1 MLEFQ
6 QLFAK
11 ERPKPRFT
19 SKIFV
24 NFLISYV
31 FKPNSPNFLPK
42 SAGFLRKFFFFPILH
57 KNDQKLMCKNA
68 IKSKNFGGVR
78 KMLEF

>member
-1 MLEFQ
+1 MHKTAIKLENLQKFRGGGQKMLEFQ

-19 SKIFV
+19 SKILV
-24 NFLISYV
+24 NFLISLV

-42 SAGFLRKFFFFPILH
+42 SAGF
-57 KNDQKLMCKNA
+57 
-68 IKSKNFGGVR
+68 
-78 KMLEF
+78 